1 MVEIS
6 KITER
11 KFFFITNA
19 KKYGFLFVKFDI
31 ILYLCPTKLLKKLI

>member
-19 KKYGFLFVKFDI
+19 KKYCVLFAEFDI
-31 ILYLCPTKLLKKLI
+31 ILYLCPHKTT